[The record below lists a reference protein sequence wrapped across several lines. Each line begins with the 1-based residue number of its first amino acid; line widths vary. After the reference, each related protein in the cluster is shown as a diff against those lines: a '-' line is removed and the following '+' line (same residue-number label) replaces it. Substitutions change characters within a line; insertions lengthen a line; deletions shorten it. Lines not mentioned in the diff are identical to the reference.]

1 VQLTP
6 PIYARGGGSKEE
18 VDGVKNYMVNSMIP
32 AKRLGTSE
40 EVAEGFLYLA
50 SDASKYMVGSE
61 LVMDGGVK
69 TL

>member
-1 VQLTP
+1 MAS
-6 PIYARGGGSKEE
+6 I
-18 VDGVKNYMVNSMIP
+18 IP
-32 AKRLGTSE
+32 AKRLGTVE
-40 EVAEGFLYLA
+40 EVAEEFLYLA

>member
-1 VQLTP
+1 MAS
-6 PIYARGGGSKEE
+6 I
-18 VDGVKNYMVNSMIP
+18 IP
-32 AKRLGTSE
+32 AKRLGTVE
-40 EVAEGFLYLA
+40 KVAEGFLYLA